1 MWATDPHPDHEVSI
15 DRHPGDEGIAGVTFD
30 SGGHRLVGTV
40 YLARGDE
47 PKPTALLLHG
57 CPGLEKN
64 LDLAALLRDRG
75 WNSLLFH
82 YRGCWGSAGR
92 YDLRTIPRD
101 VTGAVDFLAACP
113 LVDSDRIAVV
123 GHSLGGWAA
132 IMTAAAE
139 PRLRAVA
146 VYGAA
151 ARLGANL
158 RLDPDQVQ
166 HEFTRF
172 LATTPGE
179 FAAQWA
185 EAAQRMDAL
194 EAVAAISPRPLLVV
208 HGTEDRWV
216 PVEHA
221 RELSARAGPPSRY
234 VEVDGA
240 NHSFSWHRAELRDLI
255 ADWLSQTCGRELAR
269 QDL

>member
-1 MWATDPHPDHEVSI
+1 MWATDPHPEHECSTDHE
-15 DRHPGDEGIAGVTFD
+15 GIVGVTFD
-30 SGGHRLVGTV
+30 SDGHRLVGTF

-64 LDLAALLRDRG
+64 LDLAVLLRDRG

-101 VTGAVDFLAACP
+101 VTAAVDRLTGCP
-113 LVDSDRIAVV
+113 HVDRGRIAVV

-132 IMTAAAE
+132 IVTAAAE

-146 VYGAA
+146 VYGAP
-151 ARLGANL
+151 ARLGAAL
-158 RLDPDQVQ
+158 RLDRDLIED
-166 HEFTRF
+166 EFTRF

-179 FAAQWA
+179 FTAQAAEVA
-185 EAAQRMDAL
+185 ERINTL
-194 EAVAAISPRPLLVV
+194 EAVADIAPRPLLIV
-208 HGTEDRWV
+208 HGTADRWV
-216 PVEHA
+216 PVEQA
-221 RELSARAGPPSRY
+221 RELRARARPPSRY

-255 ADWLSQTCGRELAR
+255 AGWLSETCDRELAR
-269 QDL
+269 QDT